1 VAAVDAAAAGEA
13 EASAAVVLVV
23 AVVAD
28 LAEVLVEAATLVEE
42 ARAAV
47 GRIMRVNREIFS
59 YG

>member
-1 VAAVDAAAAGEA
+1 VD
-13 EASAAVVLVV
+13 LVV